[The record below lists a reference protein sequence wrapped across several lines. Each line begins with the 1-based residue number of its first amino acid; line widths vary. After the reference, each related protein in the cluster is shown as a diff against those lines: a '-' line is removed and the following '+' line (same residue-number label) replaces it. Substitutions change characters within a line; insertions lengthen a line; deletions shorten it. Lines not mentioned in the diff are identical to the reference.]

1 MYSNDELLCFSMLE
15 SVNKIIEITIN
26 MTSLDDLKRDYVPF
40 DAVMMNFIVI
50 GEMAGKLSDEFKD
63 KDKEIEWHKI
73 YTFRNM
79 IAHDYFGI
87 DELVVW
93 QIIQTKIPVLKNKLV
108 TILNPQG

>member
-1 MYSNDELLCFSMLE
+1 
-15 SVNKIIEITIN
+15 
-26 MTSLDDLKRDYVPF
+26 
-40 DAVMMNFIVI
+40 
-50 GEMAGKLSDEFKD
+50 
-63 KDKEIEWHKI
+63 
-73 YTFRNM
+73 M